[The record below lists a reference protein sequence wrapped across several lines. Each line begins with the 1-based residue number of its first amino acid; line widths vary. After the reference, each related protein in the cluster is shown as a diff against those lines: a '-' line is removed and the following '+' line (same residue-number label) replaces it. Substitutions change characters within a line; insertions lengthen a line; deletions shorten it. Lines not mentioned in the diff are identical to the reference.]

1 MIMLVLTRKPG
12 ESIMLG
18 EQIEVTIVE
27 VKGEQVRIAIQAP
40 REVKVYRKEIYS
52 TILAEN
58 LQASKSLR
66 MDELK
71 KILNKMK

>member
-1 MIMLVLTRKPG
+1 MLVLTRKPG

-40 REVKVYRKEIYS
+40 RDVKVYRKEIYAA
-52 TILAEN
+52 ILAEN

>member
-1 MIMLVLTRKPG
+1 MLVLTRKPG

-40 REVKVYRKEIYS
+40 RDVKVYRKEIYS
-52 TILAEN
+52 AILAEN

-66 MDELK
+66 IDELK

>member
-1 MIMLVLTRKPG
+1 MLVLTRKPG

-40 REVKVYRKEIYS
+40 RDVKVYRKEIYAA
-52 TILAEN
+52 ILAEN

-71 KILNKMK
+71 KVLNKMK